1 MSQLAA
7 LQVPELD
14 GVGIKFDRPSQLSL
28 SGTITNLNPG
38 TTLGPF
44 LRDVHDAALADGLK
58 QLSVDVTGLTF
69 VNSSAIRLFID
80 WAIWLKG
87 VPEASRYK
95 LVFETDRTITWQR
108 TSFLALRSLATGV
121 VEIRS

>member
-7 LQVPELD
+7 LQAPQIE
-14 GVGIKFDRPSQLSL
+14 GVGIKIERPGQLSL
-28 SGTITNLNPG
+28 TGTITSLHPG

-44 LRDVHDAALADGLK
+44 LRAVHDAALADGVK
-58 QLSVDVTGLTF
+58 QLSVNVTGLTF

-80 WAIWLKG
+80 WAIWLKA
-87 VPEASRYK
+87 VPETSRYK
-95 LVFETDRTITWQR
+95 LVFDTDRTITWQR